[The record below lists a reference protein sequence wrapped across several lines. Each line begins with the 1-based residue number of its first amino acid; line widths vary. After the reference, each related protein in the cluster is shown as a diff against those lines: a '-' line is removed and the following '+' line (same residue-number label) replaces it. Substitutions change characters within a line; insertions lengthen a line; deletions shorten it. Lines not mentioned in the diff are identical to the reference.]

1 MPPDPVTHP
10 GIDPALSP
18 TLRMLVDELEAA
30 GDVVTRSHAV
40 AALGRAEVAWDDVAD
55 FVQSSPVGYAR
66 RRIARTDA
74 FELLVMTWLPGQ
86 GSAPHDHAGS
96 ICALRIVRGH
106 VRESFFA
113 PARDGLVDRMQD
125 TELVEG
131 EVIVD
136 ASDHI
141 HALMNAPDAPET
153 LVTLHVYAPPLPELR
168 RFAARP
174 VGHVPAAPFSRER
187 RGDAPV
193 VAIVGGGFSGTLV
206 AAHLIRLATE
216 SERAVHVALH
226 DRQATY
232 GEGAAYRTVDSR
244 HLLNVPASNMSAW
257 PDRPTDFLDWARTR
271 EANVG
276 PGDFLPRKIYGDY
289 VRSAFTA
296 VAREAA
302 DGVSAEI
309 RREEIHAI
317 ERGESSG
324 WRVLVEGAS
333 HDASAVV
340 IATGHRPPD
349 DPLRSRWSGPR
360 TRYVEDP
367 WASLA
372 LSAIRADER
381 VLLLGTG
388 LTSVDVLLTL
398 GKTPRIADVIA
409 VSRRG
414 LWPETHA
421 TTPKPAIDPRPWLDP
436 VLAGT
441 PSAHAL
447 LRGVIESVA
456 SAEASLG
463 DWRPAIDGLRPHLT
477 RIWCALSDVERARF
491 LRHVRPFWEVRRH
504 RMAPKIGA
512 VVDDAMEQ
520 RALTTIAGRVR
531 SAKATR
537 DGVVVEVHRRASDT
551 VESVAVDWV
560 VNCTGPGAG
569 AMAIPPAL
577 AGLIEAGHLEP
588 DAHGLGVRTDEH
600 GCALAQGRPRTDLAI
615 VGTLRKADLWESTAV
630 PELRVQAAA
639 AARAIGRHLG
649 W

>member
-1 MPPDPVTHP
+1 MSPRPVTVP
-10 GIDPALSP
+10 GTDPDLSEK
-18 TLRMLVDELEAA
+18 LRALVDELESA
-30 GDVVTRSHAV
+30 GDVVTRGHAV
-40 AALGRAEVAWDDVAD
+40 AALGRADVSWDDVAR
-55 FVQSSPVGYAR
+55 FAEPSPLGYAR

-86 GSAPHDHAGS
+86 GSVPHDHAGS

-113 PARDGLVDRMQD
+113 PARDGLVDRVQGS
-125 TELVEG
+125 ELVEG

-141 HALMNAPDAPET
+141 HSLMNAEGAPET
-153 LVTLHVYAPPLPELR
+153 LVTLHVYAPPLAELR

-174 VGHVPAAPFSRER
+174 SGTTAPAPFARDKKP
-187 RGDAPV
+187 DAPV
-193 VAIVGGGFSGTLV
+193 VSIVGGGFSGTLV
-206 AAHLIRLATE
+206 AAHLIRLASE
-216 SERAVHVALH
+216 SKAPVHVVLH

-257 PDRPTDFLDWARTR
+257 PDRPTDFLEWAR
-271 EANVG
+271 AKDPAAA
-276 PGDFLPRKIYGDY
+276 PGDFLPRKLYGDY
-289 VRSAFTA
+289 VRASFTS
-296 VAREAA
+296 VAREASE
-302 DGVSAEI
+302 GVSAEI
-309 RREEIHAI
+309 RRDEVRSI
-317 ERGESSG
+317 ERDGEG
-324 WRVLVEGAS
+324 WRVLGDATE
-333 HDASAVV
+333 HASAVV

-349 DPLRSRWSGPR
+349 DPLRERWTGPR

-372 LSAIRADER
+372 LSAVRSDER

-388 LTSVDVLLTL
+388 LASVDVLLTL
-398 GKTPRIADVIA
+398 SKLPRIAEVIA

-421 TTPKPAIDPRPWLDP
+421 ITPKPAIDPKPWLEP
-436 VLAGT
+436 LLASGLG
-441 PSAHAL
+441 ARAL
-447 LRGVIESVA
+447 TENVVTA
-456 SAEASLG
+456 AENAQRELG
-463 DWRPAIDGLRPHLT
+463 DWRPAIDGLRPHLC
-477 RIWCALSDVERARF
+477 RIWSALPDPERARF
-491 LRHVRPFWEVRRH
+491 LRHVRAFWEVRRH

-512 VVDDAMEQ
+512 VLDDLRE
-520 RALTTIAGRVR
+520 RGALTTIAGRVR

-537 DGVVVEVHRRASDT
+537 DGVVVQIHRRASDAIET
-551 VESVAVDWV
+551 VAVDWV
-560 VNCTGPGAG
+560 VNCTGPGLG
-569 AMAIPPAL
+569 TVAIPPAI
-577 AGLIEAGHLEP
+577 AALIDAGHLEP
-588 DAHGLGVRTDEH
+588 DVHGLGVRTDAD
-600 GCALAQGRPRTDLAI
+600 GCALARGRSRASLAV

-630 PELRVQAAA
+630 PELRLQAVA